1 MGLIDTMMVGT
12 LGPQSLAAVGMG
24 RTVLMAVLI
33 FILAVSTGSQVLVA
47 RYTGAGDEEGVT
59 RVVDQSLVL
68 AVVMSL
74 VLMAVGLLFSPFLLR
89 VLGAESEV
97 IALGIPYMRIIFLG
111 LIFMLLNFVI
121 NSILQ
126 GAGDTR
132 TPLKI
137 MLLINILNIMF
148 NYFLI
153 FGIGFFPQ
161 LGIQGAAWAT
171 VISRIVGASIGM
183 WVLKSGRFAARTDIF
198 SRFELN
204 RELMYK
210 VLRIGFPAGLQGL
223 VRAGTGML
231 TLWFVANT
239 AHATY
244 AVAAFT
250 IGLQVESIS
259 FMPGLA
265 FGTGAAT
272 LVSQNMGAEKIERAK
287 KSGLAAAAIAAL
299 IMSVAGFSF
308 YVFAR
313 QIIGMFTENAAVL
326 DVGAQYLRIMLY
338 SQPFLALAMVFS
350 GALRGG
356 GDTKTPLVYSMVHSW
371 LVRIPLIYILGF
383 MLGFQTD
390 GIWWAI
396 NIATATQGLAT
407 WWKFNKGQWQEIKL

>member
-1 MGLIDTMMVGT
+1 MGIVDTMMVGT

-47 RYTGAGDEEGVT
+47 RYTGSGDEKEVT
-59 RVVDQSLVL
+59 KVVDQSLIL
-68 AVVMSL
+68 D
-74 VLMAVGLLFSPFLLR
+74 VLMSIVLTIVGLLLSPFLLKI
-89 VLGAESEV
+89 LGAESEV
-97 IALGIPYMRIIFLG
+97 VALGIPYIRIVFLG
-111 LIFMLLNFVI
+111 LIFMLSNFII

-171 VISRIVGASIGM
+171 VLSRIVGASIGV

-198 SRFELN
+198 SCFELKK
-204 RELMYK
+204 ELMYK
-210 VLRIGFPAGLQGL
+210 IVRIGLPAGLQGL
-223 VRAGTGML
+223 VRAGTGMV

-239 AHATY
+239 VYATY

-250 IGLQVESIS
+250 IGLQVEAIS

-272 LVSQNMGAEKIERAK
+272 LVSQNIGARKVERAK
-287 KSGLAAAAIAAL
+287 KSGVAAAAMAAL
-299 IMSVAGFSF
+299 MMSVVGFAF
-308 YVFAR
+308 YIFAR
-313 QIIGMFTENAAVL
+313 QIIAMFTENAAVL

-356 GDTKTPLVYSMVHSW
+356 GDTKTPLVYSMIHSW
-371 LVRIPLIYILGF
+371 LIRIPLIYALGF
-383 MLGFQTD
+383 VLDFQAD

-407 WWKFNKGQWQEIKL
+407 WWKFHKGHWQEIKL

>member
-47 RYTGAGDEEGVT
+47 RYTGAGDEKGVI
-59 RVVDQSLVL
+59 RVVDQSLIL
-68 AVVMSL
+68 G
-74 VLMAVGLLFSPFLLR
+74 VLMSIVLTIIGLLLSPFLFN
-89 VLGAESEV
+89 VLGAENKV
-97 IALGIPYMRIIFLG
+97 VVLGIPYIRIIFLG
-111 LIFMLLNFVI
+111 LIFMLPNFII

-137 MLLINILNIMF
+137 MLLINIINIVF

-153 FGIGFFPQ
+153 FGIGFFPR

-171 VISRIVGASIGM
+171 VLSRIVGASIGV
-183 WVLKSGRFAARTDIF
+183 WVLKSGRFAARTDVF
-198 SRFELN
+198 SCFELKKD
-204 RELMYK
+204 LMYK
-210 VLRIGFPAGLQGL
+210 IIRIGFPAGLQGL
-223 VRAGTGML
+223 VRAGTGMV

-239 AHATY
+239 VHATY

-250 IGLQVESIS
+250 IGLQVEAIS

-272 LVSQNMGAEKIERAK
+272 LVSQNIGAQKNDRAK

-299 IMSVAGFSF
+299 LMSVAGI
-308 YVFAR
+308 VFFILAR
-313 QIIGMFTENAAVL
+313 QIMGMFTDNASVV

-356 GDTKTPLVYSMVHSW
+356 GDTKTPLVYSMIHSW
-371 LVRIPLIYILGF
+371 FVRIPLIYILGF
-383 MLGFQTD
+383 MFDFQTN